1 MNRSKSKKGH
11 VAFKIDL
18 EKTYDRLS
26 WDFLKRGLLG
36 FGFPLLS
43 FLSLCG
49 VPNLVPSV
57 LFGVVLKL
65 SLLALLEVILKYPIC
80 FLQMIFSYP
89 LRPRSLNSR

>member
-1 MNRSKSKKGH
+1 MNRSKSKKGR

-65 SLLALLEVILKYPIC
+65 SLLARLEVCAREIPSHPNVY
-80 FLQMIFSYP
+80 F
-89 LRPRSLNSR
+89 